1 MTPAFIQMQRSSRIL
16 KQTTRFFGE
25 TGFLFFVAFMV
36 MPSSATV
43 LFTDKY
49 EQGACQA
56 AAYAE
61 RYPLHFEIIT
71 NPIGASVVRNL
82 SPITIAVKGD

>member
-1 MTPAFIQMQRSSRIL
+1 
-16 KQTTRFFGE
+16 
-25 TGFLFFVAFMV
+25 